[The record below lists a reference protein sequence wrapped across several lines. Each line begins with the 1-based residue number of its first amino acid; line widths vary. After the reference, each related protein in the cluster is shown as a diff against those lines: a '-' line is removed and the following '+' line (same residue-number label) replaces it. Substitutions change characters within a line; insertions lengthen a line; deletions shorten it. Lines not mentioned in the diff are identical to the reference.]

1 MPAWDE
7 YKKIARERGALAFEL
22 YVVDTKPVKDP
33 SELQA
38 TLPDHLAYQ
47 KELEAAGKL
56 FMAGPVS
63 DDTGEQMFGSG
74 LMIYRASSMDEAK
87 ALADGDPMHAKGVR
101 EYTLRKWLVNEG
113 SPSFSTALSDKR
125 IILS

>member
-7 YKKIARERGALAFEL
+7 YKTTARERGALAFEL
-22 YVVDTKPVKDP
+22 YVVNTRPVKGP
-33 SELQA
+33 PELQA

-47 KELEAAGKL
+47 KELETAGKL
-56 FMAGPVS
+56 FLAGPVS
-63 DDTGEQMFGSG
+63 DDTGNQMMGSG
-74 LMIYRASSMDEAK
+74 LVIYRASSMEEAK
-87 ALADGDPMHAKGVR
+87 ELADGDPMHAKGVR

-125 IILS
+125 VTLS